1 MAWAHGGTLKY
12 GTVGGAEGSMTTVG
26 TILEIDAGKIKRK
39 AISNTPLSVS
49 DATEVKRPGLIT
61 QDALK
66 LKLSFD
72 KTVHGTMLGIFA
84 ADTNKDW
91 LFTLSDGSK
100 ILRTGWIADI
110 DLVPKQTNDD
120 DLIVDMSLEFTG
132 AHTYT
137 AAS

>member
-12 GTVGGAEGSMTTVG
+12 GAVGGAEGSMTAVG
-26 TILEIDAGKIKRK
+26 TVIDIDAGKIKRK
-39 AISNTPLSVS
+39 AISNTPLAIS
-49 DATEVKRPGLIT
+49 DSTEVKRAGLIT

-72 KTVHGTMLGIFA
+72 KTVHGNLLTIFSA
-84 ADTNKDW
+84 GDNKDW

-100 ILRTGWIADI
+100 ILRTGFIAEI

-120 DLIVDMSLEFTG
+120 DLLCDMSLEFTG